1 MMKKKITPTLIKS
14 GEKTY
19 DLVFLSN
26 EKPKN
31 EEKKDD
37 IHRINCVHCGKKKG
51 MAEVS
56 DRVFLCTTCGA
67 DLWV

>member
-1 MMKKKITPTLIKS
+1 MKKKIAPTLIKS

-19 DLVFLSN
+19 DLAFISN
-26 EKPKN
+26 EKPAKQ

-37 IHRINCVHCGKKKG
+37 IHRIDCVHCGQKKG

-56 DRVFLCTTCGA
+56 DRVFLCTSCGA